1 MRNEKYYYCYSYPLK
16 SFIMD
21 NGEKYILKA
30 VHNESKKMYWVFE
43 RNQKLDRLLTEWQS
57 RRKD

>member
-1 MRNEKYYYCYSYPLK
+1 
-16 SFIMD
+16 MD
-21 NGEKYILKA
+21 NGEKYVLKA

-57 RRKD
+57 RKKD